1 MPTNISDIVNVSI
14 TIESSAVS
22 RQGFG
27 TPLLVPGAAH
37 AVFAGR
43 QQLYSGSSIL
53 TDMAADGFA
62 TNSAAYLMAA
72 SALRPTPRINALI
85 IGRIDAGDADVTE
98 SFNEISAEDDTSWY
112 AMAWGTRVE
121 ASILLLAA
129 AVESSGHIY
138 IAQTADA
145 AVLAETAGNVLE
157 DLQTAAYRRTAGFYH
172 APSTED
178 YLDAAMVARGSVAD
192 LDVRG
197 GQITWANKELPGITP
212 DTLTGAER
220 AYIHSLNGNTYE
232 RRAGRN
238 ITRNG
243 TSAQGEFI
251 DVQVTV
257 DWLQARLTE
266 DVFGVLAGTATKIPF
281 DQSGIDLIETVVRKR
296 LDIAVQNG
304 HLISYTIEMPR
315 YEDVLDADLALRTL
329 RNVRFRGVLAG
340 AIHTVEIVGTVSV

>member
-27 TPLLVPGAAH
+27 TPLLVPPTAH
-37 AVFAGR
+37 AVFGTR
-43 QQLYSGSSIL
+43 TQLYSGSSIL
-53 TDMAADGFA
+53 LDMVADGF
-62 TNSAAYLMAA
+62 TDSSEAYLMAA
-72 SALRPTPRINALI
+72 SALRPNPRIDALI
-85 IGRIDAGDADVTE
+85 IGRRDAGDANITAA
-98 SFNEISAEDDTSWY
+98 FNAIRAEDDESWH
-112 AMAWGTRVE
+112 AMAWGTRTE
-121 ASILLLAA
+121 ADILALAA
-129 AVESSGHIY
+129 AVESTGHIY
-138 IAQTADA
+138 IASTADA

-157 DLQTAAYRRTAGFYH
+157 DLQTAGYRRTAGWYH
-172 APSTED
+172 NPSTED

-212 DTLTGAER
+212 DTLTGAQR
-220 AYIHSLNGNTYE
+220 TYIHSLNGNTYE

-243 TSAQGEFI
+243 TSAQGEYI

-257 DWLQARLTE
+257 DWLQARMTE
-266 DVFGVLAGTATKIPF
+266 DIFAVLAGTATKIPF
-281 DQSGIDLIETVVRKR
+281 DQTGIDLIETVVRKR

-304 HLISYTIEMPR
+304 HLQSYTIEIPR
-315 YEDVLDADLALRTL
+315 YEDVLDADLAIRTL
-329 RNVRFRGVLAG
+329 RNVRFRGILAG
-340 AIHTVEIVGTVSV
+340 AIHTVEVVGTVSV